1 MRRLLSLGLVFIL
14 LVAGCTAISQAQRPV
29 TLRVFAAASLS
40 AAFTDLSAVFE
51 AAHPGV
57 TVEFNFAGSQQ
68 LAQQLAQ
75 GAPADVFASAN
86 QRQLEAIVGTGRAQA
101 ADGQVFAH
109 NRLIVIYST
118 DSSRPLSTLTDLAQP
133 GLRVV
138 LAAAEVPVG
147 QYAREFLDKASAG
160 ELGSDY
166 AAMVLAN
173 VVSYEENVKA
183 VFTKVALGEADAG
196 IVYTSDATGAD
207 AERVEE
213 LAIPDAFNV
222 IATYPLVALTDADQ
236 PGLAAEFVAFVL
248 SPEGQA
254 VLQQHGLLPV
264 GAAQ

>member
-1 MRRLLSLGLVFIL
+1 MRKLLIL
-14 LVAGCTAISQAQRPV
+14 LLVWLTGCTTDLPAQRAV

-40 AAFTDLSAVFE
+40 GAFSELGAGFA

-86 QRQLEAIVGTGRAQA
+86 QRQLEAVAGAGRALA
-101 ADGQVFAH
+101 EDARVFAH
-109 NRLIVIYST
+109 NRLIVIYPKGSA
-118 DSSRPLSTLTDLAQP
+118 RPLTTLADLAQP

-138 LAAAEVPVG
+138 LAASEVPVG

-160 ELGSDY
+160 ELGPDY
-166 AAMVLAN
+166 AGTVLAN

-196 IVYTSDATGAD
+196 IVYSSDVTGAD
-207 AERVEE
+207 AERVEVLE
-213 LAIPDAFNV
+213 IPDAFNV
-222 IATYPLVALTDADQ
+222 IAAYPLVALTDAHQ
-236 PGLAAEFVAFVL
+236 PALAAEFVAFVL
-248 SPEGQA
+248 SAEGQA
-254 VLQQHGLLPV
+254 VLQGYGLLPA
-264 GAAQ
+264 GAP